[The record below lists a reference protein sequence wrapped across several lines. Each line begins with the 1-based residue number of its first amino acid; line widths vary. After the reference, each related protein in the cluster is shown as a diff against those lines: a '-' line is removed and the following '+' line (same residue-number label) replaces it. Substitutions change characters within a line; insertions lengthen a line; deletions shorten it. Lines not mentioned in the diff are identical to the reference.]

1 MNGLG
6 EHFHFDIISPQ
17 FCTVVSCIC
26 LHPSC
31 PVSKRNAHPRDKRI
45 LARQYQPAGVED
57 AAKNEVQVQSDMEV
71 SREVER
77 PERKRR
83 LSGPF
88 SKSAPPAIGHFGTRV
103 EGGSGGGI
111 RRGSWRLPFRS
122 GSVRPMERAP
132 LERQRRVEQEEE
144 EEKKDTRPR
153 RPSTCPELGRGRRYQ
168 SSSADILKRGD
179 IKSGNRSNIVIQVQ
193 QVDDGEPSEL
203 LDTTKL

>member
-1 MNGLG
+1 M
-6 EHFHFDIISPQ
+6 
-17 FCTVVSCIC
+17 
-26 LHPSC
+26 
-31 PVSKRNAHPRDKRI
+31 SKRNAHPRDKRI

-77 PERKRR
+77 LERKRR

-144 EEKKDTRPR
+144 KKDTRPR